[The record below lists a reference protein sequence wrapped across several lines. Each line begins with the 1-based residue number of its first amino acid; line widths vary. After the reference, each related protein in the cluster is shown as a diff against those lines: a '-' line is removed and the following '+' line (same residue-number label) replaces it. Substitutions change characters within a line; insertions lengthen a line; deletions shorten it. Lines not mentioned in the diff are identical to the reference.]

1 MTDDVDTSF
10 GLCMVEVI
18 ALMEWLSEVDGW
30 LVTSEEE
37 TTVTFLSFP
46 LLGAGDAEDLDASS
60 LAFWACRAL

>member
-1 MTDDVDTSF
+1 MTVDVDTSF
-10 GLCMVEVI
+10 SLCTVEVI

-37 TTVTFLSFP
+37 TTVSFLSFP
-46 LLGAGDAEDLDASS
+46 LLEDGVAVDLDASS